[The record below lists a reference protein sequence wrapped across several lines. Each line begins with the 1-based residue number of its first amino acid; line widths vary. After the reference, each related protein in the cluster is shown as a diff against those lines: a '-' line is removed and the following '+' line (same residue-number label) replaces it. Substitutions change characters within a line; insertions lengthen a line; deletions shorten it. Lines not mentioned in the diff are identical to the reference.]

1 MKQKL
6 YRHGEVCFTTID
18 KLPENLKETKTD
30 TILTGSNNNPH
41 NFVGGKIYFKDV
53 DNFIFGYFHANKTIL
68 KHREHGDGK
77 GKIKTAKIPN
87 GFYELR
93 KANEVVNKELRQIK
107 D

>member
-6 YRHGEVCFTTID
+6 YRHGEISFCQINE
-18 KLPENLKETKTD
+18 LPKGLTETKTD

-41 NFVGGKIYFKDV
+41 NFSGGKIYFKNV
-53 DNFIFGYFHANKTIL
+53 NNFIFGYFHAQNTIL
-68 KHREHGDGK
+68 KHREHGEGK
-77 GKIKTAKIPN
+77 GKIKTAKLPN

-93 KANEVVNKELRQIK
+93 KANEVVNKELKVVI